1 MLTLKSRE
9 ISFQEADLVKSSS
22 ILFQPVFSVDRSI
35 KGKGRFVD
43 VFRFCSRRPH
53 LDFIAL
59 LAAVSLAPSCAPAQ
73 QASAHRPPAA
83 PLIANDPYFSVWSMA
98 DKLTDVSTKH
108 WSEAAQPLTGLIRID
123 GLPFRWMGTQPRQRP
138 GLPRIDAMQQ
148 DALEIT
154 PLHTRYSL
162 STSGVELRVSFFTP
176 SFPQQLDVLSRP
188 VTYLTWSARS
198 TDNAAH
204 QVELLLDVSPQIAV
218 NANAQQVTWGRSR
231 AGNLTVLNVGT
242 QEQASLHQ
250 SGDRI
255 RIDWGYFHL
264 AVPDAE
270 SATTEISTTAMT
282 EFVENGALEDA
293 DDLDM
298 PRAADSTRGPAAHL
312 AVELSFGKVTSAAV
326 ERHVLLAYTEGDAI
340 EYLGRRLRP
349 YWQRNGMTTSAM
361 LSHAEQEYASLE
373 SRGSKFD
380 AELMA
385 DMVKAGGE
393 DYGYLTSLVFRQ
405 TIAAHKLVADVDG
418 TPMLFSKEND
428 SNGCI
433 DTVDV
438 TYPSSPFFLL
448 FNPELLKAQLEP
460 LMRYAALP
468 RWRFPFAPHD
478 LGTYPLANGQV
489 YGGGETN
496 EVDQMPVEESGNLIL
511 MIAALERSEGN
522 WEFARRY
529 MPELTKWA
537 AYLANKGMDPENQLS
552 TDDFAGHLAHN
563 TNLSIKAIEALGA
576 FVEIAKNVGDRD
588 LAERYEKLV
597 LPMPARWE
605 EIARDGDH
613 YKLAFD
619 QKGTW
624 SQKYNLVWDNI
635 LNLHL
640 FPPKIRLI
648 EWAFYS
654 KHMQPY
660 GLPLDNRKTITKLDW
675 EVWTATLTD
684 NPQQFQ
690 DLLHRLVTWADTTPS
705 RVPTT
710 DFYDTVSGKQ
720 MGFQARSVVGGI
732 FIKAL
737 LDPQIAKRWKL
748 KLTAP
753 QDK

>member
-1 MLTLKSRE
+1 
-9 ISFQEADLVKSSS
+9 VKSGS
-22 ILFQPVFSVDRSI
+22 ILPQPVFSVCPSMKD
-35 KGKGRFVD
+35 RFVE
-43 VFRFCSRRPH
+43 VFRFCRCLR
-53 LDFIAL
+53 DFGFIAL
-59 LAAVSLAPSCAPAQ
+59 LAVAFVAPCCAPAQ
-73 QASAHRPPAA
+73 QASGHRPPAA

-98 DKLTDVSTKH
+98 DKLTDVPTKH

-123 GLPFRWMGTQPRQRP
+123 GRPFRWMGTQPRQRP
-138 GLPRIDAMQQ
+138 GLPRMDAMQQ
-148 DALEIT
+148 DGLEVT
-154 PLHTRYSL
+154 PLHTRYRL
-162 STSGVELRVSFFTP
+162 SASGVELQVSFFTP

-218 NANAQQVTWGRSR
+218 NANGQQVTWGRSH
-231 AGNLTVLNVGT
+231 AGALTVLSVGT

-270 SATTEISTTAMT
+270 GATTEMSTAAMT
-282 EFVENGALEDA
+282 EFVEKGTLQDA
-293 DDLDM
+293 DDLDL
-298 PRAADSTRGPAAHL
+298 PRAAESSRGQAAHL
-312 AVELSFGKVTSAAV
+312 AVDLSFGKVTSAAV

-361 LSHAEQEYASLE
+361 LSQAEQEYASLE

-576 FVEIAKNVGDRD
+576 FVEIAKNVGDRE

-597 LPMPARWE
+597 HPMPARWE
-605 EIARDGDH
+605 EMARDGDH

-640 FPPKIRLI
+640 FPPKIKQI

-654 KHMQPY
+654 KQMQPY

-720 MGFQARSVVGGI
+720 MGFQARSVVGGV

-737 LDPQIAKRWKL
+737 LDPQIAERWKS